1 MPLKSAQDRRQGR
14 GRRGRE
20 AAEELAIAALGFI
33 AADPERLSDFLAL
46 SGLDVA
52 HLRAAARDDGFLAG
66 LMAHLAA
73 DEGLLLAFAAAQ
85 GLAPEEVAAACQALN
100 PDFEA

>member
-1 MPLKSAQDRRQGR
+1 M
-14 GRRGRE
+14 
-20 AAEELAIAALGFI
+20 AIAALGFV

-73 DEGLLLAFAAAQ
+73 DEKLLLAFAAEQ
-85 GLAPEEVAAACQALN
+85 GVAPEKVAAACQALN
-100 PDFEA
+100 PDFDFEA

>member
-1 MPLKSAQDRRQGR
+1 MPPKSSTQDRSQHR
-14 GRRGRE
+14 RE
-20 AAEELAIAALGFI
+20 AAEVLAVAALGFI
-33 AADPERLSDFLAL
+33 AADPERLSGFLAL

-66 LMAHLAA
+66 LMAHVAA
-73 DEGLLLAFAAAQ
+73 DEQLLLAFAAAQ
-85 GLAPEEVAAACQALN
+85 GVAPEEVAGACQALN